1 MHPYHAAGDDLSTRN
16 PLYSRN
22 TSYKSI
28 TA

>member
-1 MHPYHAAGDDLSTRN
+1 MHPYPAAGADLSTRN

-22 TSYKSI
+22 TSHKSI